1 MDPVYI
7 ALNAPVK
14 TGRGKLI
21 RRAIDNITKNID
33 QLELK
38 SREEYKDMYTK
49 FVKLDLRETQLNRIS
64 ELLKDIDYAEPVQI
78 PALYEYRNRDEQ
90 DKIKIA
96 LESAKEHK
104 EGKLDPKQFEKR

>member
-21 RRAIDNITKNID
+21 RRAIANITKNID

-64 ELLKDIDYAEPVQI
+64 ELLKDIDYAEPV
-78 PALYEYRNRDEQ
+78 
-90 DKIKIA
+90 
-96 LESAKEHK
+96 
-104 EGKLDPKQFEKR
+104 